1 MEGVWDWRHTEDG
14 SFQKMCLPCSFGEGG
29 PGVYMNL
36 GGGGSSG
43 PVGTWGEQLC
53 KGKPWVHSYTGLK

>member
-36 GGGGSSG
+36 GGGGSSS
-43 PVGTWGEQLC
+43 PVGSS
-53 KGKPWVHSYTGLK
+53 PGLRAPQCTIAS